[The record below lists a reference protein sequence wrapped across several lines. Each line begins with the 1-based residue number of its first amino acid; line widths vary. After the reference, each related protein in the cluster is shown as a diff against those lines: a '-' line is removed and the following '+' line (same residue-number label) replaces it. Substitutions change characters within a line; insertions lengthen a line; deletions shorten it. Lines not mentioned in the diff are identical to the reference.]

1 MMNSGSQ
8 KLQMFRDEKMPKLLL
23 KMGIPTMIGMLS
35 SALYNLVDAYFVGG
49 LGTRQMGAV
58 SVVFPLSLFFI
69 GLALTFGS
77 GAGSYISRLLGKEDH
92 EQANK
97 TASTALLSSVF
108 IGIIVIIGTL
118 CFLDKILIGLGATE
132 TMLPYAR
139 SYAIIFLP
147 GVILNVVNVT
157 MNNIANSEGRTNLS
171 MIAMLIGTGLNAVLD
186 PIFIYTFDLGIEGA
200 AIATVIAQAV
210 SVLLYL
216 WYIRFRKGYVRI
228 SIRSFSLDRTIFA
241 EIFKVGIPTFIYQLL
256 ASLSISFMN
265 SAASSYGDSAVAAI
279 GIVTR
284 IFSMGTYVVFGF
296 MKGFQPVAGYNY
308 GAKNY
313 TRLWES
319 IKLSLIWSTAFCLIT
334 AIGMFV
340 FAKPVV
346 SAFNKD
352 DVTVIDIGCKMLKAN
367 SVMFVFFGFQMTCTI
382 LFMALGK
389 AKQGGILSFSR
400 QGLFFLPT
408 ILVLPRIIGLDGIIY
423 TQVVAD
429 ILTVIVC
436 AIFITFLKK
445 EFTGLKSP
453 GTDKFHEND
462 DMGSINENEDGSGHR
477 GLPDSGTC

>member
-1 MMNSGSQ
+1 MNSDTQ
-8 KLQMFRDEKMPKLLL
+8 KLQMLRDEKMPKLLL

-35 SALYNLVDAYFVGG
+35 SALYNLIDAYFVGG
-49 LGTRQMGAV
+49 LGTSQMGAV

-69 GLALTFGS
+69 GLALTFGN

-97 TASTALLSSVF
+97 TASTALFSSIF

-118 CFLDKILIGLGATE
+118 CFLDKLLIALGATE

-139 SYAIIFLP
+139 SYAIIFIP

-157 MNNIANSEGRTNLS
+157 MNNIANSEGRTKLS

-186 PIFIYTFDLGIEGA
+186 PIFIYTFNMGIEGA

-216 WYIRFRKGYVRI
+216 LYILFRKGYVRI
-228 SIRSFSLDRTIFA
+228 SLRKFSFDKTIFV

-265 SAASSYGDSAVAAI
+265 SAASDYGDSAVAAI

-296 MKGFQPVAGYNY
+296 MKGFQPIAGYNY

-313 TRLWES
+313 TRLRES
-319 IKLSLIWSTAFCLIT
+319 IKLSMIWSTAFCLIT
-334 AIGMFV
+334 AIMMIV
-340 FAKPVV
+340 FAQPIVA
-346 SAFNKD
+346 AFNKD
-352 DVTVIDIGCKMLKAN
+352 NATVIEIGCKMLRAN

-389 AKQGGILSFSR
+389 VKQGGILSFSR
-400 QGLFFLPT
+400 QGLFFFPT

-423 TQVVAD
+423 TQAVAD
-429 ILTVIVC
+429 IFTVIVS

-445 EFTGLKSP
+445 ELNGLNNSDVNESQKCIDIKNQMNDAEADTGH
-453 GTDKFHEND
+453 GE
-462 DMGSINENEDGSGHR
+462 
-477 GLPDSGTC
+477 LPESDT

>member
-1 MMNSGSQ
+1 MNSDNQ
-8 KLQMFRDEKMPKLLL
+8 KIQMLRNEKISILLL

-35 SALYNLVDAYFVGG
+35 SALYNLIDAYFVGG
-49 LGTRQMGAV
+49 LGTSEMGAV

-77 GAGSYISRLLGKEDH
+77 GAGSYISRLLGRDDH
-92 EQANK
+92 ERANK
-97 TASTALLSSVF
+97 TASTALLSSIFV
-108 IGIIVIIGTL
+108 GIIVIIAIM
-118 CFLDKILIGLGATE
+118 CFLDKILIALGATE

-139 SYAIIFLP
+139 SYAIIFVP

-157 MNNIANSEGRTNLS
+157 MNNIANSEGRTKLS
-171 MIAMLIGTGLNAVLD
+171 MIAMLIGTGLNTVLD

-200 AIATVIAQAV
+200 AIATIIAQAV
-210 SVLLYL
+210 SVLFYL
-216 WYIRFRKGYVRI
+216 WYILFGKGYIRI
-228 SIRSFSLDRTIFA
+228 SLHNFSLDKTIFA

-265 SAASSYGDSAVAAI
+265 SAASGYGDSAVAAI

-284 IFSMGTYVVFGF
+284 IFSIGTYVVFGF
-296 MKGFQPVAGYNY
+296 MKGFQPIAGYNY

-313 TRLWES
+313 TRLRES

-334 AIGMFV
+334 AIIMII
-340 FAKPVV
+340 FAKPIV

-352 DVTVIDIGCKMLKAN
+352 NATVIEIGCKMLRAN

-400 QGLFFLPT
+400 QGLFFFPT
-408 ILVLPRIIGLDGIIY
+408 ILVLPRIIGLGGIIY
-423 TQVVAD
+423 TQAVAD
-429 ILTVIVC
+429 IFTVIVS

-445 EFTGLKSP
+445 EFTK
-453 GTDKFHEND
+453 
-462 DMGSINENEDGSGHR
+462 MNESHKNHNISEIKYK
-477 GLPDSGTC
+477 